1 MTAIRIWIQLDTVC
15 IDSALAFTWTNNEV
29 ALNTLPKRQ
38 LNSCSF
44 IMPQLTKRAEKEA
57 TTSWQ
62 SSRILTQF
70 KHERVLIISFIMW
83 TNHWFT
89 AMLLNCA
96 ENNLNPPNLSN
107 RKKCYS
113 ETIQSLYGLR
123 YINKIELNWIIAII
137 NYINSHSSVHFALAY
152 HIVHRLSK

>member
-1 MTAIRIWIQLDTVC
+1 
-15 IDSALAFTWTNNEV
+15 
-29 ALNTLPKRQ
+29 
-38 LNSCSF
+38 
-44 IMPQLTKRAEKEA
+44 MPQLTKRAEKEA

-107 RKKCYS
+107 RKK
-113 ETIQSLYGLR
+113 G
-123 YINKIELNWIIAII
+123 
-137 NYINSHSSVHFALAY
+137 
-152 HIVHRLSK
+152 